1 VKRGASL
8 RNLKFASSSGT
19 LFSMKRLLVLFGA
32 LLFATCAVAQ
42 TQTSPAS
49 SSKTYELDVPGSA
62 QWTDAGVDLAVG
74 QSVTIT
80 ATGNLQY
87 MDGNTPGPQGAAR
100 GWQDLLRSMP
110 VNAAGRG
117 ALIGRIGSDDAA
129 QPFLVGAQLK
139 FTVRVPGRLFLG
151 INGPS
156 GDSAQG
162 NFHAKIEISGEASAP
177 STSSASQAGAANA
190 TTASTS
196 NRSAETNL
204 KNVSTGEASAA
215 SATASATSASG
226 ATISSS
232 SASSSAPDPA
242 AAALLP
248 SNFFAQIP
256 RRVTDKD
263 GNVGDMV
270 NFLLIGSEDQVKAAF
285 QAAGWVQVDK
295 DVQDAVLQGLI
306 GSLSKQVYLTM
317 PMSQLYLFGRPQDYG
332 FAHAEPIQ
340 VVTTRHHLRV
350 WKSTLTV
357 GGQPV
362 WVGAAT
368 HDMGLERDQRN
379 GKLTHHIDPNV
390 DDERSFVERSL
401 TESGYVTRHAHILP
415 ANPIQDAKTATGGG
429 FHSNGEVLVMW
440 LTAN

>member
-1 VKRGASL
+1 
-8 RNLKFASSSGT
+8 
-19 LFSMKRLLVLFGA
+19 MKRLLIFFGA
-32 LLFATCAVAQ
+32 LLFAACTAAQ
-42 TQTSPAS
+42 TQTPSAA
-49 SSKTYELDVPGSA
+49 SSKTHELDVPGSA
-62 QWTDAGVDLAVG
+62 QWTDAGIDLALG

-80 ATGNLQY
+80 ATGTLQF
-87 MDGNTPGPQGAAR
+87 MDGNAPGPQGEAR
-100 GWQDLLRSMP
+100 GWKDLLRSMP
-110 VNAAGRG
+110 VNSAGRG
-117 ALIGRIGSDDAA
+117 ALIGRVGSDDAA

-139 FTVRVPGRLFLG
+139 FTVRVPGRLYLG

-162 NFHAKIEISGEASAP
+162 SFHAKIEISGAASASSTP
-177 STSSASQAGAANA
+177 STSSTSDVGAANA
-190 TTASTS
+190 TPASAAGAATG
-196 NRSAETNL
+196 TNL
-204 KNVSTGEASAA
+204 KNASTGETAA
-215 SATASATSASG
+215 TSPTSTATATSNPATPASSASG
-226 ATISSS
+226 A
-232 SASSSAPDPA
+232 APA
-242 AAALLP
+242 ASLP
-248 SNFFAQIP
+248 SDFFGQIP

-263 GNVGDMV
+263 GDVGDMV
-270 NFLLIGSEDQVKAAF
+270 NFLLIGSEEQVKATF

-295 DVQDAVLQGLI
+295 DVKDAVLQGLI
-306 GSLSKQVYLTM
+306 TSLSKQAYLTM

-332 FAHAEPIQ
+332 FAHAEPLQ

-401 TESGYVTRHAHILP
+401 TESGYITQHSHVLP
-415 ANPIQDAKTATGGG
+415 PNPIQDAKTATGGG

-440 LTAN
+440 LSSN

>member
-1 VKRGASL
+1 
-8 RNLKFASSSGT
+8 LKLAWVSVT
-19 LFSMKRLLVLFGA
+19 LFGMKRLLLSLGA
-32 LLFATCAVAQ
+32 LLAVTCAVAQ
-42 TQTSPAS
+42 TQTSSAT
-49 SSKTYELDVPGSA
+49 SSKTHELDVPGSS
-62 QWTDAGVDLAVG
+62 QWTDTGVDLALG

-80 ATGNLQY
+80 ATGALQF
-87 MDGNTPGPQGAAR
+87 MDGNSPGPEGAAR
-100 GWQDLLRSMP
+100 GWKDLLRSMP
-110 VNAAGRG
+110 VNSAGRG

-139 FTVRVPGRLFLG
+139 FMVRVPGRLFLG

-162 NFHAKIEISGEASAP
+162 GFKAKIEISGAASAP
-177 STSSASQAGAANA
+177 STPSAAPAGAANA
-190 TTASTS
+190 TPASASS
-196 NRSAETNL
+196 NATGTNL
-204 KNVSTGEASAA
+204 KNVSAGE
-215 SATASATSASG
+215 TSASSSTAPATPASG
-226 ATISSS
+226 AATSSS
-232 SASSSAPDPA
+232 SASGAAPA
-242 AAALLP
+242 AMLP
-248 SNFFAQIP
+248 SDLFAQIP

-285 QAAGWVQVDK
+285 KAAGWVQVDK
-295 DVQDAVLQGLI
+295 DVRDAVLEGLI
-306 GSLSKQVYLTM
+306 TSLSKQAYLTM

-332 FAHAEPIQ
+332 FAHAEPLQ

-401 TESGYVTRHAHILP
+401 TESGYITQHTHVLP
-415 ANPIQDAKTATGGG
+415 PSPIQDAKTATGGG

-440 LTAN
+440 LSSS

>member
-1 VKRGASL
+1 MKLLA
-8 RNLKFASSSGT
+8 
-19 LFSMKRLLVLFGA
+19 LFLGA
-32 LLFATCAVAQ
+32 LLVATCAAAQ
-42 TQTSPAS
+42 TQSPSAATP
-49 SSKTYELDVPGSA
+49 KTHELDVPGSA
-62 QWTDAGVDLAVG
+62 QWTDAGVDLALG

-80 ATGNLQY
+80 ATGTLQF
-87 MDGNTPGPQGAAR
+87 MDGNAPGPQGTAR
-100 GWQDLLRSMP
+100 SWKDLLRSMP
-110 VNAAGRG
+110 VNSAGRG

-139 FTVRVPGRLFLG
+139 FTVRTPGRLFLG

-162 NFHAKIEISGEASAP
+162 SFHAKIEISGAASAP
-177 STSSASQAGAANA
+177 SASSASGSAASSANA
-190 TTASTS
+190 APVSTS
-196 NRSAETNL
+196 GNTAETNL
-204 KNVSTGEASAA
+204 KNASASESSTA
-215 SATASATSASG
+215 STAPATPTTSATSASPS
-226 ATISSS
+226 AS
-232 SASSSAPDPA
+232 SASGTAAPS
-242 AAALLP
+242 LP
-248 SNFFAQIP
+248 SDFFGQIP
-256 RRVTDKD
+256 RRVSDKD

-270 NFLLIGSEDQVKAAF
+270 NFLLIGSEDQVKSAF
-285 QAAGWVQVDK
+285 KAAGWVQVDK
-295 DVQDAVLQGLI
+295 DVRDAVLEGLVA
-306 GSLSKQVYLTM
+306 SLSKQAYLTM

-332 FAHAEPIQ
+332 FAHAEPVQ

-357 GGQPV
+357 SGQPV

-401 TESGYVTRHAHILP
+401 TESGYVTQHTHVLP
-415 ANPIQDAKTATGGG
+415 PNAIQDAKTATGGG

-440 LTAN
+440 LSPN